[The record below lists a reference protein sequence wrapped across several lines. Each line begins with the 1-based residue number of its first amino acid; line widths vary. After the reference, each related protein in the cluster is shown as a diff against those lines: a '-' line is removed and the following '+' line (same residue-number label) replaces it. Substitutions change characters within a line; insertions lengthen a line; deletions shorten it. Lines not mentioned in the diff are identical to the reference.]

1 MGERAGLYILSLG
14 LELVWQN
21 ILWVDTSLNI
31 RSKML
36 NRENIIDKLKT
47 VFFVLLILGTPLAL
61 TVLSISEG
69 GSGGVT
75 EDYWRG
81 AD

>member
-1 MGERAGLYILSLG
+1 
-14 LELVWQN
+14 
-21 ILWVDTSLNI
+21 
-31 RSKML
+31 ML

>member
-1 MGERAGLYILSLG
+1 
-14 LELVWQN
+14 
-21 ILWVDTSLNI
+21 
-31 RSKML
+31 ML

-47 VFFVLLILGTPLAL
+47 VFFVLLILGTPLTL
-61 TVLSISEG
+61 TVLSISGG

-75 EDYWRG
+75 EHYWRG